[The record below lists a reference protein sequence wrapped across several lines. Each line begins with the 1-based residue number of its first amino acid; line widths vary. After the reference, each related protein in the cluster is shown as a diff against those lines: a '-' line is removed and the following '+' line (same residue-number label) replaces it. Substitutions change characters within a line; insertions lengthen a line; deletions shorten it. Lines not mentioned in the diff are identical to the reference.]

1 MAKKVFTS
9 KFFTDLFYEV
19 LDEMWID
26 DDTYVIVFQDMVDK
40 DGDTFH
46 LEVEYHKD
54 EDRVTF
60 TRVYEHENVNAD
72 YLITAGFKKDIEE
85 YILQQVGV
93 LDKDSF
99 FNTQKVEVELKL
111 GVPKDMTVGE
121 LHEFLDMVKEEL
133 AEYATTLYWDK
144 KKVKVIKL
152 N

>member
-1 MAKKVFTS
+1 MAKKKFTN
-9 KFFTDLFYEV
+9 KNYPEIVYEV
-19 LDEMWID
+19 VDEGWLDDE
-26 DDTYVIVFQDMVDK
+26 TYVIVFNEMKDV
-40 DGDTFH
+40 DGDVFH

-54 EDRVTF
+54 ENRVTYNK
-60 TRVYEHENVNAD
+60 VYDHENIKALFVSHE
-72 YLITAGFKKDIEE
+72 FKKQIDE

-99 FNTQKVEVELKL
+99 FNTQKVEIELKL
-111 GVPKDMTVGE
+111 GFPKDMPIGE
-121 LHEFLDMVKEEL
+121 LHEFLCMVKKEL